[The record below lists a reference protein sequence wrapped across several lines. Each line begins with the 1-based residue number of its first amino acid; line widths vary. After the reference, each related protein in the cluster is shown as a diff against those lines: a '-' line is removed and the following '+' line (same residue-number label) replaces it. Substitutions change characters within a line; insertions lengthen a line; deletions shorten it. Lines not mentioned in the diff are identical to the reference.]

1 MHSITNPLIGSI
13 SMGVQCVHVCVC
25 RQHVCSS
32 LTLDTPEEVPEIEY
46 IVELSWSGQQ
56 IYTQAVVNPHSRI
69 LNLTGPV
76 LHLLGKLSQETSQ
89 ENLNKDWEVKVIRA
103 GRGGVQINNNNIEEW
118 GEMEEW
124 ERVTKLEE
132 NMYIMQPGN
141 IIIFLNQL
149 RTCLCKYIVCV
160 SPHIDDLLEALH
172 WGCGKT

>member
-103 GRGGVQINNNNIEEW
+103 GRGGVQINNNNIEE
-118 GEMEEW
+118 
-124 ERVTKLEE
+124 
-132 NMYIMQPGN
+132 
-141 IIIFLNQL
+141 
-149 RTCLCKYIVCV
+149 
-160 SPHIDDLLEALH
+160 
-172 WGCGKT
+172 